1 MFALLLF
8 IYWFFPDEVL
18 NKVAE
23 ALVYEDSLEP
33 AEAIVILGGS
43 STGSRI
49 KTGAR
54 LFHKG
59 YGKIMIFCGEEIY
72 PEVYSHTL
80 MKDLAIKLGIPEKK
94 IISAK
99 LDGEANT
106 WTEGI
111 VNLSLLQENN
121 INSFILVTSAFHTNR
136 AHMTYSNLVSG
147 LGYSYKIYV
156 YPAEDPIIPIK
167 GWWKTRTGKKHI
179 FLEYLS
185 TLNFLIEH

>member
-1 MFALLLF
+1 MELYTIGFTKKSAEV
-8 IYWFFPDEVL
+8 FFV
-18 NKVAE
+18 
-23 ALVYEDSLEP
+23 
-33 AEAIVILGGS
+33 
-43 STGSRI
+43 
-49 KTGAR
+49 
-54 LFHKG
+54 
-59 YGKIMIFCGEEIY
+59 
-72 PEVYSHTL
+72 
-80 MKDLAIKLGIPEKK
+80 
-94 IISAK
+94 
-99 LDGEANT
+99 
-106 WTEGI
+106 
-111 VNLSLLQENN
+111 LLQENN